1 MGDISFLTLTRTHRK
16 DTIRAMGSRRQR
28 ETIESLIDSKAASS
42 DLSLPD
48 STSRS
53 SAVPRV
59 LSLLAGATIAS
70 LLWLGRDELYVA
82 VRRNWRELL
91 FWLALILLS
100 NLFDVEIAPLQFSLD
115 TPLLLATALLY
126 DPAVA
131 AAVVL
136 LGSADAREFRRAV
149 SPSQAVY
156 NRSQIAISAFF
167 AGTLFHATYGSIS
180 SWPSAILGTALAVS
194 VFHVLNTSL
203 VAGYVAAKGQGSPAL
218 VLRRLVIGRP
228 IEYGV
233 TYFGYGI
240 LALVL
245 ARLFEEVGG
254 WSVVLFLI
262 PIVVAQMALVRAEKL
277 RVLAERL
284 RSRERLLELLSDRA
298 TEERRDERLRI
309 ARGLH
314 DDVLQSLI
322 RISQLGF
329 FLKRETPS
337 ETQAADD
344 AAELV
349 QISNDTISI
358 LREVVGD
365 LRKSP
370 LGRGGLVRTLRD
382 LSRDLQIQSRVGIS
396 VTGPRE
402 LPLSAEGQLAAYH
415 VAKEG
420 ILNALKHARAS
431 SIQVRVHRVGEAVS
445 VEVVDD
451 GHGFDPGGVDESMH
465 FGLGLLRERAHKL
478 GGRLLVE
485 STPGSG
491 TRLIVILPVT
501 SVSGNGAKDRDDIPG
516 NKE

>member
-1 MGDISFLTLTRTHRK
+1 MGDIPRLTLTGTPRK
-16 DTIRAMGSRRQR
+16 DTIRAMGNQRRGG
-28 ETIESLIDSKAASS
+28 TIEILIDLNAASS
-42 DLSLPD
+42 DHSFPD
-48 STSRS
+48 VSGRS
-53 SAVPRV
+53 SALPRA
-59 LSLLAGATIAS
+59 LSLLAGATIAT
-70 LLWLGRDELYVA
+70 LLWLGRDELHVA
-82 VRRNWRELL
+82 VRRNWRELV
-91 FWLALILLS
+91 FWLTLILLA
-100 NLFDVEIAPLQFSLD
+100 NLFDVEIAPLQFTLD

-126 DPAVA
+126 SPAVA

-156 NRSQIAISAFF
+156 NRSQIAISVFF
-167 AGTLFHATYGSIS
+167 AGVIFHFTSGSIS
-180 SWPSAILGTALAVS
+180 SWPSSIVGTAAAMG
-194 VFHVLNTSL
+194 VFYLLNASL
-203 VAGYVAAKGQGSPAL
+203 VAGYVAAKGHGSPTL
-218 VLRRLVIGRP
+218 VFRRLTIGRP
-228 IEYGV
+228 LEYAV

-262 PIVVAQMALVRAEKL
+262 PIVVAQIALVRAERL

-284 RSRERLLELLSDRA
+284 RSRERLLELLSDRVV
-298 TEERRDERLRI
+298 EERRDERLRI
-309 ARGLH
+309 ACGIH

-329 FLKRETPS
+329 FLKRDTPS
-337 ETQAADD
+337 GTQAADD

-349 QISNDTISI
+349 QISDDTIRL

-382 LSRDLQIQSRVGIS
+382 LSRDLQIQSRVRIS
-396 VTGPRE
+396 VNGPRQ
-402 LPLSAEGQLAAYH
+402 LPLSAEGQLTAYH

-420 ILNALKHARAS
+420 ILNALKHAGAS
-431 SIQVRVHRVGEAVS
+431 SIQVGVHLVGGSVS

-451 GHGFDPGGVDESMH
+451 GHGFDPEGVDESMH
-465 FGLGLLRERAHKL
+465 FGLGLLRERTHKL
-478 GGRLLVE
+478 GGRFLLE

-491 TRLIVILPVT
+491 TRLVIVLP
-501 SVSGNGAKDRDDIPG
+501 GNGAKGADYPP
-516 NKE
+516 KS

>member
-1 MGDISFLTLTRTHRK
+1 MGDIPSLILTGTPGK
-16 DTIRAMGSRRQR
+16 DTIRAMGSRRKGGA
-28 ETIESLIDSKAASS
+28 IEILINSKAASTDRS
-42 DLSLPD
+42 FPD
-48 STSRS
+48 TPSRS
-53 SAVPRV
+53 SVLPRV
-59 LSLLAGATIAS
+59 LSLLAGATIAI
-70 LLWLGRDELYVA
+70 LLLLGRDELYVA
-82 VRRNWRELL
+82 MRRNWQELL
-91 FWLALILLS
+91 FWLVLILLA
-100 NLFDVEIAPLQFSLD
+100 NLFDVEIAPLQFTLD

-126 DPAVA
+126 GPAAA

-136 LGSADAREFRRAV
+136 LGSSDAREFRRAV

-156 NRSQIAISAFF
+156 NRSQIAISVFF
-167 AGTLFHATYGSIS
+167 AGVLFHATSGSSS
-180 SWPSAILGTALAVS
+180 SWPASILGTAAAVG
-194 VFHVLNTSL
+194 VFHLLNTSF
-203 VAGYVAAKGQGSPAL
+203 VAGYVAAEGRGSPAL
-218 VLRRLVIGRP
+218 VFRRLVIGRP
-228 IEYGV
+228 LEYGV

-245 ARLFEEVGG
+245 ARLFKEVGG

-262 PIVVAQMALVRAEKL
+262 PIVVAQIALVRAEKL
-277 RVLAERL
+277 RLLAERL
-284 RSRERLLELLSDRA
+284 RSRERLLELLSDRVV
-298 TEERRDERLRI
+298 EERRDERIRI
-309 ARGLH
+309 ACGLH

-349 QISNDTISI
+349 QISNDTIRI

-382 LSRDLQIQSRVGIS
+382 LSRDLQIQWRTRIS

-420 ILNALKHARAS
+420 ILNALKHAGAS
-431 SIQVRVHRVGEAVS
+431 SVQVSVHPVGESVS

-451 GHGFDPGGVDESMH
+451 GHGFDPEGVDESMH
-465 FGLGLLRERAHKL
+465 FGLGLLRERAHML
-478 GGRLLVE
+478 GGRFLLE

-491 TRLIVILPVT
+491 TRLVVVLPV
-501 SVSGNGAKDRDDIPG
+501 SSAGNGAKAPDDHQVD
-516 NKE
+516 